1 MKVDITIQLICFVIN
16 IALATGALIFFR
28 KATKL
33 KAHAERLASRISEQA
48 NALFTLHE
56 RTERIRTLRLRKR
69 EPVPECIKFDSI
81 ERARFIDANVID
93 MAKQLALGMRNDGLI
108 KLDSISEKEDPF
120 SNRTVLDM
128 EISVQVLPPERI

>member
-16 IALATGALIFFR
+16 IALATGTLIFFR

-33 KAHAERLASRISEQA
+33 KARAERLASRISEHS

-56 RTERIRTLRLRKR
+56 RTGRIRSLRLRKTS
-69 EPVPECIKFDSI
+69 PIPECIKFDSI
-81 ERARFIDANVID
+81 ERERFIDANVID
-93 MAKQLALGMRNDGLI
+93 MAKQLALGMHADGLI
-108 KLDSISEKEDPF
+108 KIDSISEKGDPF

-128 EISVQVLPPERI
+128 EISVQVLPPELK

>member
-16 IALATGALIFFR
+16 LALATGNLIFFR
-28 KATKL
+28 KVTKL
-33 KAHAERLASRISEQA
+33 KAHAERLASRISEHS

-56 RTERIRTLRLRKR
+56 RTERIQTLRLRKTS
-69 EPVPECIKFDSI
+69 PIPECIKFDSI
-81 ERARFIDANVID
+81 ERARFIEAEEMGMV
-93 MAKQLALGMRNDGLI
+93 KELALDMHADGLI
-108 KLDSISEKEDPF
+108 KIDSISEKENPF

>member
-16 IALATGALIFFR
+16 IALATGTLIFFR
-28 KATKL
+28 MATKL
-33 KAHAERLASRISEQA
+33 KAHAERLASRISEQS

-56 RTERIRTLRLRKR
+56 RTERIRTLRLRR
-69 EPVPECIKFDSI
+69 MSPIPECIKFDSI
-81 ERARFIDANVID
+81 ERARFIEAEEMGMV
-93 MAKQLALGMRNDGLI
+93 KELALGMRNDGLI
-108 KLDSISEKEDPF
+108 KIDSISEKEDPF